1 MKDVGKIINKNVRIP
16 YLDLLKVIAAFL
28 MVFYHFAYY
37 RLDYGFLEG
46 AKYIPNFNRILMCF
60 ASCCVP
66 LFFMV
71 NGTLMLGRERTWKS
85 VYLKAGKI
93 LLLVIVWSF
102 ADFPSWFFK
111 TLIVLYILY
120 PIFQYC
126 FREKRNFYCGI
137 CILIFVFPFLYN
149 FCIFVIE
156 SIGIVSVGP
165 ILVKNLQTTGVF
177 TMYGILYFLLGPIL
191 EEKRLSLIKGTI
203 CMILG
208 WGIVVTECTVYTN
221 LNAIMYDGVNAAF
234 PTLGALLLT
243 VGCYSMVQ
251 YLQLQK
257 IAKFLEWM
265 GSSSLSIYL
274 MHMIII
280 KCINFI
286 YNSYH
291 LNTGTA
297 LFCSVMICLICT
309 ILGKG
314 IAKIPKVCWLMKI

>member
-1 MKDVGKIINKNVRIP
+1 MKDVGKITNKNVRIP

-137 CILIFVFPFLYN
+137 CVLIFV
-149 FCIFVIE
+149 IK

-165 ILVKNLQTTGVF
+165 IWVKNLQTTGVF

-191 EEKRLSLIKGTI
+191 EEKRLSLIKGII

-234 PTLGALLLT
+234 PTIGALLLT

-274 MHMIII
+274 MHMIS
-280 KCINFI
+280 KR
-286 YNSYH
+286 
-291 LNTGTA
+291 
-297 LFCSVMICLICT
+297 
-309 ILGKG
+309 
-314 IAKIPKVCWLMKI
+314 